1 MTTENNVIS
10 LQMELTDVVSNVYN
24 RIEGIIKKYGDS
36 LGNFPT
42 LPSYETIIKSPALL
56 YKYYNMYLEIGDEIL
71 CVMMALSLVHTSL
84 LDIRSTKVTKDLSNE
99 YSLIISFKKFLDESI
114 ERLSPK
120 RFDLIELKRQ
130 ATDRVKLL
138 QSISYQQ

>member
-1 MTTENNVIS
+1 
-10 LQMELTDVVSNVYN
+10 
-24 RIEGIIKKYGDS
+24 
-36 LGNFPT
+36 
-42 LPSYETIIKSPALL
+42 
-56 YKYYNMYLEIGDEIL
+56 MYLEIGDEIL